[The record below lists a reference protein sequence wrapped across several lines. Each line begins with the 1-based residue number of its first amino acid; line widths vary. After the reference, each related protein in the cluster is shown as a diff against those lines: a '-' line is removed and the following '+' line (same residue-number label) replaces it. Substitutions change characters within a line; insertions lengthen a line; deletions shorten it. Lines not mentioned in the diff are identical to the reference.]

1 MNDKLPEAPKAAG
14 NYVTVKK
21 IGDFIYTSGHV
32 PITDEKKII
41 GKIPNEISI
50 EEGYDAA
57 SLCAELAIASLLTIS
72 DIKKL
77 IPVNVL
83 GFVNS
88 SPDFIDQ
95 PRVLNGFTDKLDE
108 FFSEKPTRS
117 AVGVSSLPLNV
128 CVEVQ
133 SVFYICLLYTSPSP
147 RDRIRSRMPSSA

>member
-32 PITDEKKII
+32 PITDEKKTI

-50 EEGYDAA
+50 KEGYDAA
-57 SLCAELAIASLLTIS
+57 SLCAELTIASLLTIS

-88 SPDFIDQ
+88 SSDFTDQ
-95 PRVLNGFTDKLDE
+95 PKVLNGFTDKLDE

-133 SVFYICLLYTSPSP
+133 SVFYINE
-147 RDRIRSRMPSSA
+147 

>member
-32 PITDEKKII
+32 PIIDEKKII
-41 GKIPNEISI
+41 GKVPNEISI

-57 SLCAELAIASLLTIS
+57 SLCAELTIASLLTIS

-88 SPDFIDQ
+88 SSDFTDQ
-95 PRVLNGFTDKLDE
+95 PKVLNGFTDKLDE

-133 SVFYICLLYTSPSP
+133 SVFYINE
-147 RDRIRSRMPSSA
+147 

>member
-41 GKIPNEISI
+41 GKIPNDISI

-57 SLCAELAIASLLTIS
+57 SLCAELTIASLLTIS

-88 SPDFIDQ
+88 SSDFTDQ
-95 PRVLNGFTDKLDE
+95 PKVLNGFTDKLDE

-117 AVGVSSLPLNV
+117 AVGVSGLPLNV

-133 SVFYICLLYTSPSP
+133 TVFYINE
-147 RDRIRSRMPSSA
+147 

>member
-57 SLCAELAIASLLTIS
+57 SLCAELTVASLLTIS

-88 SPDFIDQ
+88 SSDFTDQ
-95 PRVLNGFTDKLDE
+95 PKVLNGFTDKLDE

-133 SVFYICLLYTSPSP
+133 SVFYINE
-147 RDRIRSRMPSSA
+147 

>member
-57 SLCAELAIASLLTIS
+57 SLCAELTIASLLTIS

-88 SPDFIDQ
+88 SSDFTDQ
-95 PRVLNGFTDKLDE
+95 PKVLNGFTDKLDE

-133 SVFYICLLYTSPSP
+133 SVFYINE
-147 RDRIRSRMPSSA
+147 

>member
-32 PITDEKKII
+32 PITDEKKTI

-57 SLCAELAIASLLTIS
+57 SLCAELTIASLLTIS
-72 DIKKL
+72 DVKKI

-88 SPDFIDQ
+88 SPDFKDQ

-117 AVGVSSLPLNV
+117 AVGVSNLPLNV

-133 SVFYICLLYTSPSP
+133 SVFYINE
-147 RDRIRSRMPSSA
+147 

>member
-57 SLCAELAIASLLTIS
+57 SLCAELTIAALLTIS

-88 SPDFIDQ
+88 SSDFTDQ
-95 PRVLNGFTDKLDE
+95 PKVLNGFTDKLDE

-133 SVFYICLLYTSPSP
+133 SVFYINE
-147 RDRIRSRMPSSA
+147 

>member
-57 SLCAELAIASLLTIS
+57 SLCAKLTIASLLTIS
-72 DIKKL
+72 DVKKI

-133 SVFYICLLYTSPSP
+133 TVFYINE
-147 RDRIRSRMPSSA
+147 

>member
-1 MNDKLPEAPKAAG
+1 MNDNLPEAPKAAG

-57 SLCAELAIASLLTIS
+57 SLCAELTIASLLTIS

-88 SPDFIDQ
+88 SSDFTGQ
-95 PRVLNGFTDKLDE
+95 PQVLNGFTDKLDE

-133 SVFYICLLYTSPSP
+133 SVFYINE
-147 RDRIRSRMPSSA
+147 

>member
-21 IGDFIYTSGHV
+21 IGDFIYTSGHI
-32 PITDEKKII
+32 PITDDKKIT
-41 GKIPNEISI
+41 GKIPSVISI
-50 EEGYDAA
+50 KEGYDAA
-57 SLCAELAIASLLTIS
+57 SLCAELTIASLLTIS
-72 DIKKL
+72 DLKKL

-88 SPDFIDQ
+88 SSDFADQ
-95 PRVLNGFTDKLDE
+95 PKVLNGFTDKLDQ

-133 SVFYICLLYTSPSP
+133 AVFYINE
-147 RDRIRSRMPSSA
+147 

>member
-57 SLCAELAIASLLTIS
+57 SLCAELTIASLLTIS

-88 SPDFIDQ
+88 SSDFTDQ
-95 PRVLNGFTDKLDE
+95 PTVLNGFTDKLDE

-133 SVFYICLLYTSPSP
+133 SVFYINE
-147 RDRIRSRMPSSA
+147 

>member
-21 IGDFIYTSGHV
+21 IGEFIYTSGHV

-57 SLCAELAIASLLTIS
+57 SLCAELTIASLLTIS

-88 SPDFIDQ
+88 SSDFTDQ
-95 PRVLNGFTDKLDE
+95 PKVLNGFTDKLDE

-133 SVFYICLLYTSPSP
+133 SVFYINE
-147 RDRIRSRMPSSA
+147 

>member
-1 MNDKLPEAPKAAG
+1 MSDKLPEAPKAAG

-21 IGDFIYTSGHV
+21 VGDFIYTSGHV
-32 PITDEKKII
+32 PITDEKKIV
-41 GKIPNEISI
+41 GKIPSEISV

-57 SLCAELAIASLLTIS
+57 SLCADLTIATLLTIS

-77 IPVNVL
+77 IPVNVI

-88 SPDFIDQ
+88 SPDFKDQ
-95 PRVLNGFTDKLDE
+95 PNVLNGFTDKLDE
-108 FFSEKPTRS
+108 FFTEKPTRS

-133 SVFYICLLYTSPSP
+133 AVFYINE
-147 RDRIRSRMPSSA
+147 

>member
-50 EEGYDAA
+50 DEGYDAA
-57 SLCAELAIASLLTIS
+57 SLCAELTIASLLTIS
-72 DIKKL
+72 DIKKF

-88 SPDFIDQ
+88 SSDFTDQ
-95 PRVLNGFTDKLDE
+95 PKVLNGFTDKLDE

-133 SVFYICLLYTSPSP
+133 SVFYINE
-147 RDRIRSRMPSSA
+147 

>member
-41 GKIPNEISI
+41 GKIPNDISI
-50 EEGYDAA
+50 EDGYDAA
-57 SLCAELAIASLLTIS
+57 SLCAELTIASLLTIS

-88 SPDFIDQ
+88 SSDFTGQ
-95 PRVLNGFTDKLDE
+95 PQVLNGFTDKLDE

-133 SVFYICLLYTSPSP
+133 SVFYINE
-147 RDRIRSRMPSSA
+147 

>member
-57 SLCAELAIASLLTIS
+57 SLCAEFTIASLLTIS

-83 GFVNS
+83 GFINS
-88 SPDFIDQ
+88 SSDFTDQ
-95 PRVLNGFTDKLDE
+95 PKVLNGFTDKLDE

-133 SVFYICLLYTSPSP
+133 SVFYINE
-147 RDRIRSRMPSSA
+147 

>member
-1 MNDKLPEAPKAAG
+1 MYLKNYQKMNDKLPEAPKAAG

-57 SLCAELAIASLLTIS
+57 SLCAELTIASLLTIS

-88 SPDFIDQ
+88 SSDFTDQ
-95 PRVLNGFTDKLDE
+95 PKVLNGFTDKLDE

-133 SVFYICLLYTSPSP
+133 SVFYINE
-147 RDRIRSRMPSSA
+147 

>member
-32 PITDEKKII
+32 PITDEKKTI

-57 SLCAELAIASLLTIS
+57 SLCAELTIASLLTIS

-83 GFVNS
+83 GFVNCTS
-88 SPDFIDQ
+88 DFTDQ
-95 PRVLNGFTDKLDE
+95 PKVLNGFTDKLDE

-133 SVFYICLLYTSPSP
+133 TVFYINE
-147 RDRIRSRMPSSA
+147 

>member
-41 GKIPNEISI
+41 GKIPNDISI

-57 SLCAELAIASLLTIS
+57 SLCAEFTIASLLTIS

-88 SPDFIDQ
+88 SSDFTDQ
-95 PRVLNGFTDKLDE
+95 PKVLNGFTDKLDE

-133 SVFYICLLYTSPSP
+133 SVFYINE
-147 RDRIRSRMPSSA
+147 

>member
-1 MNDKLPEAPKAAG
+1 MNDKFPEAPKAAG

-41 GKIPNEISI
+41 GKIPNDISI

-57 SLCAELAIASLLTIS
+57 SLCAELTIASLLTIS

-88 SPDFIDQ
+88 SSDFTDQ
-95 PRVLNGFTDKLDE
+95 PKVLNGFTDKLDE

-133 SVFYICLLYTSPSP
+133 SVFYINE
-147 RDRIRSRMPSSA
+147 

>member
-32 PITDEKKII
+32 PITDEKKTI

-57 SLCAELAIASLLTIS
+57 SLCAELTIASLLTIS

-88 SPDFIDQ
+88 SPDFINQ

-133 SVFYICLLYTSPSP
+133 SVFYINE
-147 RDRIRSRMPSSA
+147 

>member
-57 SLCAELAIASLLTIS
+57 SLCAELTIASLLTIS
-72 DIKKL
+72 DIKKM

-88 SPDFIDQ
+88 SSDFTDQ
-95 PRVLNGFTDKLDE
+95 PKVLNGFTDKLDE

-133 SVFYICLLYTSPSP
+133 SVFYINE
-147 RDRIRSRMPSSA
+147 

>member
-32 PITDEKKII
+32 PITNDKKIT
-41 GKIPNEISI
+41 GKIPSEISI
-50 EEGYDAA
+50 DEGYDAA
-57 SLCAELAIASLLTIS
+57 SLCAELTIASLLTIS

-95 PRVLNGFTDKLDE
+95 PKVLNGFTDKLDE

-133 SVFYICLLYTSPSP
+133 SVFYINE
-147 RDRIRSRMPSSA
+147 

>member
-41 GKIPNEISI
+41 GKIPNDISI

-57 SLCAELAIASLLTIS
+57 SFCAELTIASLLTIS

-88 SPDFIDQ
+88 SSDFTDQ
-95 PRVLNGFTDKLDE
+95 PKVLNGFTDKLDE

-133 SVFYICLLYTSPSP
+133 SVFYINE
-147 RDRIRSRMPSSA
+147 

>member
-41 GKIPNEISI
+41 GKIPNDISI

-57 SLCAELAIASLLTIS
+57 SLCAELTIASLLTIS

-88 SPDFIDQ
+88 SSDFTDQ
-95 PRVLNGFTDKLDE
+95 PKVLNGFTDKLDE

-133 SVFYICLLYTSPSP
+133 SVFYLSLIH
-147 RDRIRSRMPSSA
+147 I

>member
-50 EEGYDAA
+50 EKGYDAA
-57 SLCAELAIASLLTIS
+57 SLCAELTIASLLTIS

-88 SPDFIDQ
+88 SSNFTDQ
-95 PRVLNGFTDKLDE
+95 PKVLNGFTDKLDE

-133 SVFYICLLYTSPSP
+133 SVFYINE
-147 RDRIRSRMPSSA
+147 